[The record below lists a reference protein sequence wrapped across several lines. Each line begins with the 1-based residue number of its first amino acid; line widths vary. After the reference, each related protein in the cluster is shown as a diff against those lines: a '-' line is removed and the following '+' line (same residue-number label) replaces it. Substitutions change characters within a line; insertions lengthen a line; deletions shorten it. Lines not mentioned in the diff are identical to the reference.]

1 MDEDF
6 YSRQAVVISQ
16 RVDDYRR
23 GLRTLNQLAQD
34 LEALEHVLS
43 TSDASWRSQFRNA
56 WTTIEDINAVALSE
70 GHRSLTSAE
79 SSMVNRALSD
89 VVRLA
94 GELVG

>member
-6 YSRQAVVISQ
+6 YRRQAVIISQ

-34 LEALEHVLS
+34 LEALEHVLA
-43 TSDASWRSQFRNA
+43 TYDASWRKQFRNA

-70 GHRSLTSAE
+70 GRRPLTSEE

-94 GELVG
+94 GALGE